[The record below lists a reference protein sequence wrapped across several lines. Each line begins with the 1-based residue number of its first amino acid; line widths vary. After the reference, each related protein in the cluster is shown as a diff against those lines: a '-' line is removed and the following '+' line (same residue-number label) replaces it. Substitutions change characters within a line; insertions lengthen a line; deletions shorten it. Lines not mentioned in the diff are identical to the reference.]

1 MQMKGRKWVAHE
13 NRATGSQI
21 SAHHGRLSDR
31 LWKAKVAAK
40 SVIQSAHD
48 DHTHLDHDGRR
59 QHDSEFVKLT
69 MNAVRLNV
77 KLANQLEFW
86 QSVTLIAIAKL
97 TSLLAFTLKALL
109 EQFEF
114 LLKVSEPTIR
124 FDPEPRTGPPPLE
137 HRPTIQPNAPALI

>member
-1 MQMKGRKWVAHE
+1 MKTGQLAH
-13 NRATGSQI
+13 
-21 SAHHGRLSDR
+21 
-31 LWKAKVAAK
+31 K
-40 SVIQSAHD
+40 SVRTTGGFLIGFGKPKSPPSQLCNPPMTI
-48 DHTHLDHDGRR
+48 THLDHDGRR

-124 FDPEPRTGPPPLE
+124 FDPEPARHRSSTGQQFNQTHP
-137 HRPTIQPNAPALI
+137 R